1 MLQMKIG
8 RPSCRLLHI
17 HNLPHVMAAAFWSQC
32 FKVVSPPARPGI
44 FIRVYGSWIWF
55 SCLELFN
62 TTECHLPTYE
72 GSFCCGKIGGDSR
85 LKQDW
90 EIFLFFFL
98 EGSVWWSEKELRL
111 NLGSPS
117 SMLNSCQGWAFIH
130 HGTIKFPWLHNH
142 WQIHT
147 GGVMRIVGI
156 TELMPLLRLSSF
168 PFSRYAS
175 LYLLLSPDNR
185 SLLSLPSELPSICFS
200 SPCFLL
206 LVPHLLTLVSHS
218 LHHNPSLA
226 FMSSVRT
233 PFPGGCSQNQECF
246 VPLLVS
252 CADMT
257 AAHPETVSAG
267 PCCDTV
273 CLTWKALLPETLLFF
288 GIFEHSP
295 LLLTLKKLPWTYVVF

>member
-8 RPSCRLLHI
+8 RPSCRLLHV

-111 NLGSPS
+111 NLSSPS

-233 PFPGGCSQNQECF
+233 PFPFFCASPRFMCRHDCSTPRNGISRA
-246 VPLLVS
+246 VLRYSLSHLKGSSARDTPLLRYLWTF
-252 CADMT
+252 T
-257 AAHPETVSAG
+257 ALAHAETQEAALNV
-267 PCCDTV
+267 CC
-273 CLTWKALLPETLLFF
+273 F
-288 GIFEHSP
+288 
-295 LLLTLKKLPWTYVVF
+295 LK